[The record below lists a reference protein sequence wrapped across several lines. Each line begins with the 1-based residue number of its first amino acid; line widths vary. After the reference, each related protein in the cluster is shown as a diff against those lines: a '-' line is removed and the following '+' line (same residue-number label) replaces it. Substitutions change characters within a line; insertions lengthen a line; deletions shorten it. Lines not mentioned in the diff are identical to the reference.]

1 MKHGIPTWIAGSRD
15 IPHNLPGGRRELP
28 VPPGSTDR
36 GLPDFAPVPASMGSV
51 VPRMLAVEELG
62 GSSGAVRHIAAV
74 AKPDAVPVSAEAVV
88 AATSSVVARQEP
100 VRPSVLETAVVADSA
115 VQAAAV
121 VLLAV

>member
-74 AKPDAVPVSAEAVV
+74 AEAVFAAVV
-88 AATSSVVARQEP
+88 AVATSK
-100 VRPSVLETAVVADSA
+100 AV
-115 VQAAAV
+115 AAV
-121 VLLAV
+121 VPS